1 MTTKQTRRSRSRL
14 SASSVVRWVENLSDT
29 AFAYLLLSPVLL
41 LLGSMAFYPLLRTL
55 FMSFQADA
63 VRSSAFAK
71 GFVGLDHYVALL
83 TGEADIMLIRPLL
96 PTVVWNSQFPF
107 IHAVPNP
114 LQSALVVTVVF
125 AVVSVF
131 FETLIGFA
139 QALVLDQE
147 FQGRRWV
154 RIAIIIPWAVPIAI
168 QGMVFLLMF
177 QPNIGFLTD
186 PLSAIGIFS
195 ETPLTNTR
203 DSLLIVIVG
212 DIWKTS
218 AFMALL
224 ILAGLQSIDRSL
236 YEVSRVA
243 GASTWERFRYIT
255 LPLVFPTVMVAM
267 LFRTIQALRVYGLI
281 ESAGIGCST
290 VPSLSCLVVQTFNNS
305 YYALSSAIAF
315 LTALLIGVG
324 VTVYIMKYADSE
336 QGGI

>member
-1 MTTKQTRRSRSRL
+1 MTTEQTWRDRSHLTVSD
-14 SASSVVRWVENLSDT
+14 VVRWVENLSEP
-29 AFAYLLLSPVLL
+29 AFAYLLLSPVFL
-41 LLGSMAFYPLLRTL
+41 LLGSMAIYPLVRT
-55 FMSFQADA
+55 FIMSFQESAL
-63 VRSSAFAK
+63 RSNAFVK
-71 GFVGLDHYVALL
+71 GFVGLDNYVNLL
-83 TGEADIMLIRPLL
+83 TGEADVLLVRPLL
-96 PTVVWNSQFPF
+96 PTVVWNAQFPF
-107 IHAVPNP
+107 VHAVPDP

-131 FETLIGFA
+131 FETLIGFG

-147 FQGRRWV
+147 FRGRRWV

-186 PLSAIGIFS
+186 PLSAVGIFS
-195 ETPLTNTR
+195 KTPLANTT
-203 DSLLIVIVG
+203 DSLLILIVG
-212 DIWKTS
+212 DVWKTS

-236 YEVSRVA
+236 YDVSRVA

-255 LPLVFPTVMVAM
+255 LPLVFQTVMVAM

-281 ESAGIGCST
+281 ESTGIGCST

-305 YYALSSAIAF
+305 YYGLSSAIAF
-315 LTALLIGVG
+315 LTALLIAIG
-324 VTVYIMKYADSE
+324 VTVYIMKYAGSD